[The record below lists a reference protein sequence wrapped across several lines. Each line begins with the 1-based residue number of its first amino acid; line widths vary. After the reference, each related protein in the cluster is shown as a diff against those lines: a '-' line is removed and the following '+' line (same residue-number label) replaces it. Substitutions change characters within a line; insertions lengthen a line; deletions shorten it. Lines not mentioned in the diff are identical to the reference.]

1 MGRQKSNI
9 KSYIPR
15 QFQYNKEKD
24 PFWRMLN
31 RFKGKAT
38 MTLEEHMGTE
48 EYNKLKERQSK
59 NQGR

>member
-15 QFQYNKEKD
+15 QFQYNKKND

-38 MTLEEHMGTE
+38 MTLEEAMGTE
-48 EYNKLKERQSK
+48 EYNKLRERQSK
-59 NQGR
+59 NQG